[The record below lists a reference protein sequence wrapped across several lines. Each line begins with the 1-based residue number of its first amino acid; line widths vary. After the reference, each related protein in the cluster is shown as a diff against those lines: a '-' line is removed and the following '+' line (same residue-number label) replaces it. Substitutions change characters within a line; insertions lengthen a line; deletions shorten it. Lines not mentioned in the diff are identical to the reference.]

1 MFEMSSLPPWWT
13 GTMWPFVHVCL
24 YLLSGRAGIWSQVRW
39 HTAHLR
45 LDLSTSTHCARVC
58 RPPFAFS
65 FAALL
70 FALTLRQSMQ
80 RFQLLNL
87 LLPHVVQIAI
97 LTLWS
102 TPRRPLSYTLHYPR
116 RL

>member
-1 MFEMSSLPPWWT
+1 
-13 GTMWPFVHVCL
+13 MWPFVHVCL

-39 HTAHLR
+39 HTAHLG
-45 LDLSTSTHCARVC
+45 LDLSTSTHWARVC

-87 LLPHVVQIAI
+87 LLPHFVQITI
-97 LTLWS
+97 LILW
-102 TPRRPLSYTLHYPR
+102 PRSSHPPSHAALRAWSVPFIAN
-116 RL
+116 